1 MLRLVLCEE
10 AAKSSSVEELMDR
23 VKEDDE
29 EGQVDVVGGSFFVGL
44 LDYALHV
51 CRTRAHFRRKLLLAP
66 LDLDFVLRH
75 SIEKQQCCLYT
86 VEASVADPDPHVFG
100 PPGSGSGSCSGSE

>member
-10 AAKSSSVEELMDR
+10 AAKSSSVDELMDR
-23 VKEDDE
+23 VKEDE
-29 EGQVDVVGGSFFVGL
+29 EKGEVDVVGGTCFVGL
-44 LDYALHV
+44 LDYALHM

-75 SIEKQQCCLYT
+75 GIEKQQ
-86 VEASVADPDPHVFG
+86 S
-100 PPGSGSGSCSGSE
+100 S

>member
-10 AAKSSSVEELMDR
+10 AAKSSSVDELMAR
-23 VKEDDE
+23 VKEE
-29 EGQVDVVGGSFFVGL
+29 EEAGQVDGVGGTCFVGL

-75 SIEKQQCCLYT
+75 SIEKQQCCLCT
-86 VEASVADPDPHVFG
+86 LVAKPFGHVLKSTKKALRVCVCFQL
-100 PPGSGSGSCSGSE
+100 

>member
-10 AAKSSSVEELMDR
+10 AAKCSSVDELIDR
-23 VKEDDE
+23 VKADE
-29 EGQVDVVGGSFFVGL
+29 EEGELDVVGGTCFVGL

-75 SIEKQQCCLYT
+75 GIENN
-86 VEASVADPDPHVFG
+86 SVVGIHLLLSFWT
-100 PPGSGSGSCSGSE
+100 CTHEHFE

>member
-1 MLRLVLCEE
+1 MLRLILCEE
-10 AAKSSSVEELMDR
+10 AAKSSCVDELMDR
-23 VKEDDE
+23 VKADEE
-29 EGQVDVVGGSFFVGL
+29 EGQVDVVGGTCFVGL

-75 SIEKQQCCLYT
+75 SIENQQCCLYNCT
-86 VEASVADPDPHVFG
+86 IFGHVLK
-100 PPGSGSGSCSGSE
+100 STNKCIWEEITIS

>member
-1 MLRLVLCEE
+1 MLRLILCEKV
-10 AAKSSSVEELMDR
+10 AKDSSVDELMDR
-23 VKEDDE
+23 LKEDEE
-29 EGQVDVVGGSFFVGL
+29 EGQVDVVSGTCFVGL

-75 SIEKQQCCLYT
+75 GIEKQQ
-86 VEASVADPDPHVFG
+86 
-100 PPGSGSGSCSGSE
+100 SCFDTCS